1 MPAAPESNESLS
13 ARLARA
19 SAELQELEKG
29 MREGD
34 IDARILT
41 EFRESVDHV
50 RQTAWAVQQWMEL
63 SAAKRDPF
71 TVLNWL
77 AAERVRVGTQV
88 AHELCMDLDA
98 SEVNTDTPGIPKLYH
113 EVHGLLDRLS
123 KMVKREP
130 DARG

>member
-1 MPAAPESNESLS
+1 MPAAPESNESVS

-19 SAELQELEKG
+19 TAELHELEQSMQSG
-29 MREGD
+29 QVDG
-34 IDARILT
+34 RILA
-41 EFRESVDHV
+41 EFREAVDRV
-50 RQTAWAVQQWMEL
+50 RQTAWAVQQWLEL

-77 AAERVRVGTQV
+77 VAERVRIGTKI

-98 SEVNTDTPGIPKLYH
+98 AEVDTETPGTQKLYH
-113 EVHGLLDRLS
+113 EVHGLLDRLRRI
-123 KMVKREP
+123 VKREP